1 MKGRIMNTKIKSIK
15 DFLDEYKNKTEYLQ
29 ILLEDTYEY
38 YYKELMNEYIRTS
51 KQPFRLELIN
61 MDKDL
66 NTYEKHI
73 NRILDPL

>member
-1 MKGRIMNTKIKSIK
+1 MKGRTMNTKIKSIK

>member
-1 MKGRIMNTKIKSIK
+1 MKGRTMNTKIKSIK

-38 YYKELMNEYIRTS
+38 YYKELMNEYIKTS
-51 KQPFRLELIN
+51 KLPYRLELIN
-61 MDKDL
+61 IEKEL

>member
-1 MKGRIMNTKIKSIK
+1 MNTKIKSIK

-38 YYKELMNEYIRTS
+38 YYKELMNEYIKTS
-51 KQPFRLELIN
+51 KLPYRLELIN
-61 MDKDL
+61 IEKEL